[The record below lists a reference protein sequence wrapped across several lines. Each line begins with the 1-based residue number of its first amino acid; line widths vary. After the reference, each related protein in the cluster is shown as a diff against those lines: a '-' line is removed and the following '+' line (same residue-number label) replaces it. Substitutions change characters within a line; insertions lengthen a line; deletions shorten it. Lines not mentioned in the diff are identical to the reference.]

1 MYIGSAPCFGV
12 FIFDFFSV
20 YQKTKGLLNHSIL
33 LVFTFL
39 HATNQKKTL
48 TLNGTL
54 DFHINLAREKKKIF
68 NVLNK
73 AMKNDLNENN
83 PKKVNDHALTS
94 EVDEDKCTQLRD
106 DKSLSRSSIFEFI
119 RLQQKLRFQ
128 ENEEEWPR
136 IPKMVRFITMT
147 ML

>member
-1 MYIGSAPCFGV
+1 
-12 FIFDFFSV
+12 
-20 YQKTKGLLNHSIL
+20 
-33 LVFTFL
+33 
-39 HATNQKKTL
+39 
-48 TLNGTL
+48 
-54 DFHINLAREKKKIF
+54 
-68 NVLNK
+68 
-73 AMKNDLNENN
+73 MKNDLNENN

-147 ML
+147 IL

>member
-1 MYIGSAPCFGV
+1 M
-12 FIFDFFSV
+12 
-20 YQKTKGLLNHSIL
+20 
-33 LVFTFL
+33 
-39 HATNQKKTL
+39 

-54 DFHINLAREKKKIF
+54 DFHINLAREKKNIF

-128 ENEEEWPR
+128 ENEEE
-136 IPKMVRFITMT
+136 
-147 ML
+147 